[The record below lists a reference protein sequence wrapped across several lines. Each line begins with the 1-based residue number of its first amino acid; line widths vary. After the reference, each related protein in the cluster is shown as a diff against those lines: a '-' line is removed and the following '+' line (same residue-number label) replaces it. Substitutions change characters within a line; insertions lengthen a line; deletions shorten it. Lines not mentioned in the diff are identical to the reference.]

1 MYHEFYM
8 KQVPHKQ
15 LNNRKRAA
23 PIQEVQFVLKG
34 GEYGQCGTSSK
45 CWLNSSCRLAG
56 RIGKKPVLVC
66 PGGKSAG
73 LEHVPSVFHSLDI
86 RKFRSKTCLKLTLFS
101 HIPLVHPF
109 VSCDSIRNF
118 GSRKKKPNR
127 NFNRKNEWA
136 TLIHFEMKVST
147 QSYLTLAVLL
157 PVILL
162 IHPYIAAKETTSK
175 KNLLAE
181 DHFHLGADFE
191 AEFSSMENQIAV
203 MAINNTSSANSTGK
217 I

>member
-1 MYHEFYM
+1 
-8 KQVPHKQ
+8 
-15 LNNRKRAA
+15 
-23 PIQEVQFVLKG
+23 
-34 GEYGQCGTSSK
+34 
-45 CWLNSSCRLAG
+45 
-56 RIGKKPVLVC
+56 
-66 PGGKSAG
+66 
-73 LEHVPSVFHSLDI
+73 
-86 RKFRSKTCLKLTLFS
+86 
-101 HIPLVHPF
+101 
-109 VSCDSIRNF
+109 
-118 GSRKKKPNR
+118 
-127 NFNRKNEWA
+127 
-136 TLIHFEMKVST
+136 MKVST

-162 IHPYIAAKETTSK
+162 VHPYIAAKETSTSK

>member
-1 MYHEFYM
+1 MIRFETLAHE
-8 KQVPHKQ
+8 K
-15 LNNRKRAA
+15 
-23 PIQEVQFVLKG
+23 LK
-34 GEYGQCGTSSK
+34 K
-45 CWLNSSCRLAG
+45 
-56 RIGKKPVLVC
+56 I
-66 PGGKSAG
+66 
-73 LEHVPSVFHSLDI
+73 
-86 RKFRSKTCLKLTLFS
+86 
-101 HIPLVHPF
+101 
-109 VSCDSIRNF
+109 
-118 GSRKKKPNR
+118 
-127 NFNRKNEWA
+127 NFNRENQWA

-162 IHPYIAAKETTSK
+162 IHPYIAAKETNSK